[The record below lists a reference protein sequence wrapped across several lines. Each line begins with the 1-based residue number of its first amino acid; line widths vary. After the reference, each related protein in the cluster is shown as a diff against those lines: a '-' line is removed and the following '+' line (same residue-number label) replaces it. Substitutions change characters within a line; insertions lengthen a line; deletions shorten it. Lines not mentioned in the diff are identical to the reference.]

1 MCNMLTQLHVFPEPH
16 AIAVATAK
24 YSTLYK
30 IAGTP
35 FSGRKTELVWIQPW
49 AFIRSTKAWP
59 YRLKWK
65 LNHFAMLTFSF
76 RCVYND
82 CEAWWSD
89 LQN

>member
-35 FSGRKTELVWIQPW
+35 FSGRKTELVWIQP
-49 AFIRSTKAWP
+49 
-59 YRLKWK
+59 
-65 LNHFAMLTFSF
+65 
-76 RCVYND
+76 
-82 CEAWWSD
+82 
-89 LQN
+89 